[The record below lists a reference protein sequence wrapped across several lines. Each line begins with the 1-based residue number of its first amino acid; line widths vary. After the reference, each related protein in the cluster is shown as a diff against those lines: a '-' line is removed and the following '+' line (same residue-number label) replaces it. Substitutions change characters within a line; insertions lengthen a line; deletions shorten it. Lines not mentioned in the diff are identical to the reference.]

1 MAITVQEAQVLFS
14 ADGMQQVNTE
24 AKKAAGAMDGIV
36 SAAKRAG
43 GALGGIRSAFSGVG
57 GILATVGAGAAIS
70 GIVKMA
76 ADAETLGTQ
85 LKVLTGDAASAQQVM
100 GDIRQFAE
108 STPFQTEEISD
119 AARSLLAFGGNANT
133 VVDELRMLGDIS
145 AGTGTPLKELSELY
159 GKAKVQGRL
168 FAEDI
173 NQLTGRGIPII
184 KALAAEF
191 GVMDGDVAQLVE
203 SGRVG
208 FPEMQRALAG
218 MVGPGGK
225 FGGLMQEMSQ
235 TTAGR
240 FSTLVD
246 QFKAI
251 GLALG
256 EQILPYANE
265 FMTWTMDAMQGVTGI
280 GAAFGS
286 VLETA
291 ASWFTS
297 TQNYFSDIGVVVGVL
312 VGDMKTLWAGLF
324 TDIPNYASAALT
336 WVTENTAIAMRN
348 ISIAASNMWA
358 KMERNSQQ
366 LGEHIAFSL
375 GLSDEVLQ
383 IPQPTMEAMQAFAGF
398 KSPETSAA
406 TQSVL
411 DNINTQLAAAR
422 AEREAAMSQAEA
434 AAAAPAAAADLGF
447 VSKEQTAAAQTM
459 KAAGEQ
465 QRVERAG
472 ALQTFQRLQ
481 DRLQQHD
488 KLTGIAQNQLTAQQ
502 EAVKLLGSINGGLG
516 GIATLGVLG

>member
-108 STPFQTEEISD
+108 STPFQTEEISE

-173 NQLTGRGIPII
+173 NQLTGRGIPIVG
-184 KALAAEF
+184 ALAKQF
-191 GVMDGDVAQLVE
+191 GVAEGDVRKLVE
-203 SGRVG
+203 SGAVG

-218 MVGPGGK
+218 MVEPGGK
-225 FGGLMQEMSQ
+225 FGGMMQEMSQ

-251 GLALG
+251 GLELG
-256 EQILPYANE
+256 TQILPYANE
-265 FMTWTMDAMQGVTGI
+265 FMTWTMNAMKGVDGI
-280 GAAFGS
+280 GSAFGDA
-286 VLETA
+286 LKGA
-291 ASWFTS
+291 RQWFID
-297 TQNYFSDIGVVVGVL
+297 TQNNLSDLGVAIGVVFASVPEQLRLMFQDVRNWMGDLVSYSIEAGKTVANNLRPAVL
-312 VGDMKTLWAGLF
+312 
-324 TDIPNYASAALT
+324 
-336 WVTENTAIAMRN
+336 
-348 ISIAASNMWA
+348 
-358 KMERNSQQ
+358 
-366 LGEHIAFSL
+366 LGNE
-375 GLSDEVLQ
+375 
-383 IPQPTMEAMQAFAGF
+383 
-398 KSPETSAA
+398 K
-406 TQSVL
+406 
-411 DNINTQLAAAR
+411 AR
-422 AEREAAMSQAEA
+422 AMPELEFSPRLAGGLGADVMAELERVRADRIAEARA
-434 AAAAPAAAADLGF
+434 AAAAAAKQQALEPQPAPNLAF
-447 VSKEQTAAAQTM
+447 VSQEQTAAAQTM

-481 DRLQQHD
+481 DRLQQQD

>member
-43 GALGGIRSAFSGVG
+43 GALGGVRSAFSGVG
-57 GILATVGAGAAIS
+57 GVLGALGAGAAIT

-85 LKVLTGDAASAQQVM
+85 LRVLTGDAATAQQVM

-108 STPFQTEEISD
+108 STPFQTEEISE

-173 NQLTGRGIPII
+173 NQLTGRGIPIVG
-184 KALAAEF
+184 ALAKQF
-191 GVMDGDVAQLVE
+191 GVAEGDVRKLVE
-203 SGRVG
+203 SGAIG

-218 MVGPGGK
+218 MVGPGGQ
-225 FGGLMQEMSQ
+225 FAGMMQDMSQ

-251 GLALG
+251 GLELG
-256 EQILPYANE
+256 TQILPYANE
-265 FMTWTMDAMQGVTGI
+265 FMTWTMKAMKGVDGI
-280 GAAFGS
+280 GSAFGNA
-286 VLETA
+286 LKGA
-291 ASWFTS
+291 RQWFID
-297 TQNYFSDIGVVVGVL
+297 TQNNLSDLGVAIGVVFASLPAQLSLILQDVGNWIGDLVNYSIQAGKTIANNLRPSVL
-312 VGDMKTLWAGLF
+312 LGDEQAIEMPTIEFTPQLSGGLGVEVM
-324 TDIPNYASAALT
+324 AELERVRA
-336 WVTENTAIAMRN
+336 ER
-348 ISIAASNMWA
+348 IAAQR
-358 KMERNSQQ
+358 E
-366 LGEHIAFSL
+366 
-375 GLSDEVLQ
+375 
-383 IPQPTMEAMQAFAGF
+383 
-398 KSPETSAA
+398 
-406 TQSVL
+406 
-411 DNINTQLAAAR
+411 AAR
-422 AEREAAMSQAEA
+422 ASQQQ
-434 AAAAPAAAADLGF
+434 AAAPPSASLAF
-447 VSKEQTAAAQTM
+447 VSQEQTAAAQTM
-459 KAAGEQ
+459 KSAAEQ
-465 QRVERAG
+465 QRTERAG

-481 DRLQQHD
+481 DRLQQQD
-488 KLTGIAQNQLTAQQ
+488 KLAQIAQNQLQAQQ
-502 EAVKLLGSINGGLG
+502 QAVTELSSINSNLDNLAALG
-516 GIATLGVLG
+516 TLA